1 MKNKQQAPSIK
12 FSLIISIV
20 MGVLLPLCIALL
32 VLSALMQHTITTN
45 IVESYQMMFDQHIR
59 EIDSAI
65 LQCNY
70 VSSAMITYTE
80 NNGLLK
86 HYYQAENEYERNVAV
101 TKIRAMLLN
110 CNVTNLASFG
120 GQMMILMDDGL
131 LISSEKAVSTGSS
144 LENQEWLKRVREGKT
159 NPYWDPE
166 IEKLFDPVNPENYV
180 TFGRELTH
188 YGQQV
193 YGYALIAIPKK
204 LFIQFQND
212 ICYQKGKLFMFSP
225 DERLLTGACEHYSE
239 EELDQILQKWKD
251 NNYKNGIY
259 NDYYVLGTRLSSS
272 NNTVL
277 CVGNRHAIFERSEQ
291 ILYYLS
297 ILMIVITV
305 ISIVTTRYISLY
317 ITKPILFLSEKI
329 QQIDHME
336 STETK
341 LENNHFQETRELEQ
355 GMFRAKER
363 IRVLLEEVRHETKMK
378 EKARFDALKAQI
390 RPHFL
395 FNTLNA
401 IRWKASINGNQDVA
415 EALSNLGLLL
425 SETYKNDNELETIAN
440 AIYILDAYVKIMEV
454 RFGNKVEFFCM
465 ISDDIKDCMI
475 PRFCLQPLV
484 ENSFIHGMSHAENGV
499 IALRGERIG
508 EDIELTLIDNGQGLQ
523 GKTADLFKENED
535 NKRGITGIG
544 LSNIHKRIQT
554 LYGSDY
560 GLRIDTTV
568 EIGFKISLKIPVI
581 KRDVKEYESADSRR

>member
-1 MKNKQQAPSIK
+1 
-12 FSLIISIV
+12 
-20 MGVLLPLCIALL
+20 
-32 VLSALMQHTITTN
+32 MQHTISTN
-45 IVESYQMMFDQHIR
+45 IAESYQMMFDQNIR

-80 NNGLLK
+80 NNDLLK

-101 TKIRAMLLN
+101 TKICKMLSN

-131 LISSEKAVSTGSS
+131 LISSEKAISTGSS
-144 LENQEWLKRVREGKT
+144 LENQDWLKKVREGET

-166 IEKLFDPVNPENYV
+166 IEKLFDPIHPENYV

-188 YGQQV
+188 YGRQV
-193 YGYALIAIPKK
+193 YGYALIAIPKD
-204 LFIQFQND
+204 LFIQFPND
-212 ICYQKGKLFMFSP
+212 IRYQKGELFMFSS

-239 EELDQILQKWKD
+239 EELDKILQEWKD
-251 NNYKNGIY
+251 KNIKDGIY
-259 NDYYVLGTRLSSS
+259 NDCYVLGTRLSSG
-272 NNTVL
+272 NNTIL
-277 CVGNRHAIFERSEQ
+277 YVGNRHAIFERSEQ

-305 ISIVTTRYISLY
+305 ISIVITRYISLY
-317 ITKPILFLSEKI
+317 ITKPILFLSKKI

-355 GMFRAKER
+355 GMFRAKDR

-401 IRWKASINGNQDVA
+401 IRWKASINGDQDVA

-454 RFGNKVEFFCM
+454 RFGNKVDFFCM

-523 GKTADLFKENED
+523 GKTTDLFKENED

-544 LSNIHKRIQT
+544 LSNIHKRIQI

-568 EIGFKISLKIPVI
+568 EIGFKISLKIPAI
-581 KRDVKEYESADSRR
+581 KRDIRAYESTDSRR